1 MERRRGRPP
10 HPDILTPREWEVL
23 ALLRQSLSN
32 EQIAER
38 LDISVP
44 GVKYHVSEI
53 LSKLHV
59 SSREEAA
66 AWQPERTPSGWRR
79 AMALPIVAAGAK
91 AASIGVV
98 AATLI
103 AIGVVTW
110 GVVASEGPDGS
121 DQEALVPSP
130 GSSSP
135 RAAPVAGPVT
145 LDAAG
150 SDFTADHAIMY
161 VVSASEAIQPNSV
174 SAVLTTYE
182 EARELTNAS
191 TIFPSEPDPDDP
203 TWLVT
208 ITGHFSTFLLGD
220 LEPSNA
226 PPTPPPCTTEYIYFL
241 ADQPGPVRSAVRPA
255 TCEQQN
261 PIPREVALFIASN
274 GLEPDF
280 AHPLVIDAQFVTFSD
295 TTGMHPELQELLAN
309 GVYSADLPVW
319 LVSFAGLARTS
330 SLQPTPPVSG
340 NFDTAFHCI
349 DEFELLNASNGEP
362 FFSVRRSSDDC

>member
-182 EARELTNAS
+182 EARELTNERNAYERQ
-191 TIFPSEPDPDDP
+191 PADDP
-203 TWLVT
+203 IVLF
-208 ITGHFSTFLLGD
+208 G
-220 LEPSNA
+220 
-226 PPTPPPCTTEYIYFL
+226 C
-241 ADQPGPVRSAVRPA
+241 AVRRDRPGSPDGATVTAARSFRHRRKALRCRYKPA
-255 TCEQQN
+255 
-261 PIPREVALFIASN
+261 R
-274 GLEPDF
+274 D
-280 AHPLVIDAQFVTFSD
+280 
-295 TTGMHPELQELLAN
+295 
-309 GVYSADLPVW
+309 
-319 LVSFAGLARTS
+319 
-330 SLQPTPPVSG
+330 SLRM
-340 NFDTAFHCI
+340 DHH
-349 DEFELLNASNGEP
+349 
-362 FFSVRRSSDDC
+362 VRRSSVRVRV